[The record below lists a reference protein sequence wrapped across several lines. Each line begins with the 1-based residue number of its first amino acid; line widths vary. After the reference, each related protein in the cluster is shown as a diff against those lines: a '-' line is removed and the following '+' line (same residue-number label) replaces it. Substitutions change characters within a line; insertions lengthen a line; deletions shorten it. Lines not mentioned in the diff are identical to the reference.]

1 MIQAEPG
8 GKSRQGGIMS
18 DLISRS
24 DLLKAV
30 DKIIDGCASYKAW
43 AIRNAIDE
51 APSIREENN
60 EQETDRCETQSH
72 SKV

>member
-1 MIQAEPG
+1 
-8 GKSRQGGIMS
+8 MS

-24 DLLKAV
+24 ELLKAV

-51 APSIREENN
+51 APSIREGRN
-60 EQETDRCETQSH
+60 EQETHRREAQSD
-72 SKV
+72 SEV

>member
-1 MIQAEPG
+1 
-8 GKSRQGGIMS
+8 MS

-24 DLLKAV
+24 ELLKAV

-51 APSIREENN
+51 APSIREDNN
-60 EQETDRCETQSH
+60 GKETDRCEAQSD
-72 SKV
+72 SEV